1 MADNLPNEAFVEAV
15 SLENNESFQTAI
27 KLFNAHKFYEAFMAF
42 SESYN
47 RGEHCEEILEILS
60 EGYYLPNKQEMDQ
73 LYEKN
78 VARLLEYP
86 FILKCQFETD
96 LKLSIQLYP
105 VDSGVYRSYDVA
117 KKAFGNLYQIEIA
130 HTVPYYFKA
139 LDKPLLIENEF
150 NVHNLRF
157 LKDNVRASEDYGG
170 DNHIYL
176 HYDSFDEFCILL
188 YAIEWSELLEGQ
200 KFVFLFGEERQ
211 QYYPMDF
218 KKLFGID
225 YTLAEATPIRIDEVQ
240 RIILE
245 MQVLPNSGNAFLQQI
260 LDWPPNL
267 LTMGYGMTEFG
278 LFYEE
283 VLKGRNFEQ
292 IIERINECLSQ
303 KEYNKIQT
311 LFLIFG
317 GYQQER
323 DYIHDFGQF
332 LNALYPYYPSQ
343 AVLSKKQWFIAF
355 YLAYADMMGRDFKNE
370 RIVPALFYGIHFW
383 YISPAICY
391 DAIKGLL
398 EEFPYNMRV
407 GIIRDPITSITGNI
421 DMLKRNGALP
431 KQSYF
436 PNISGWLLDEDK
448 TAAKYVPLNA
458 SRSFLVRF
466 EDLKLNKE
474 ATLTRLA
481 KVMNIPFD
489 KSLLETTSHGMPTT
503 DDGSM
508 GFNPSPIYKQRK
520 ELLNDF
526 DRFRLELVSWK
537 HYEPFG
543 YKPKLYDGMRY
554 TDGDVRKML
563 ELPFRFEEYLTEVPI
578 QQLKYAKNLFIEQT
592 MMFYRRN
599 FRQDGYQGL
608 EPMKVIWPKEELM
621 EAPLYE

>member
-27 KLFNAHKFYEAFMAF
+27 KLFNAHKFHEAFMAF

-96 LKLSIQLYP
+96 LELSTQLYP
-105 VDSGVYRSYDVA
+105 VDDGVYRSYDVA

-225 YTLAEATPIRIDEVQ
+225 YALAEATPIRIDEVQ

-260 LDWPPNL
+260 LDWHPNL
-267 LTMGYGMTEFG
+267 LTMAYSMTEFG

-283 VLKGRNFEQ
+283 VLKGRDFEQ

-391 DAIKGLL
+391 DAIKDVL
-398 EEFPYNMRV
+398 EEFPYYLRI
-407 GIIRDPITSITGNI
+407 GSIRDPIAAMAGNI
-421 DMLKRNGALP
+421 NMLKNNDALNKIP
-431 KQSYF
+431 YF
-436 PNISGWLLDEDK
+436 PNLTNWLLDGE
-448 TAAKYVPLNA
+448 AVFEKYFPDRE
-458 SRSFLVRF
+458 SEYLVRF
-466 EDLKLNKE
+466 EDLKLNTK
-474 ATLTRLA
+474 ATLAALA
-481 KVMNIPFD
+481 EAFNIPLSHTMF
-489 KSLLETTSHGMPTT
+489 ETTSCGEEAAEFRGT
-503 DDGSM
+503 S
-508 GFNPSPIYKQRK
+508 GFDPKPIYKKRR
-520 ELLNDF
+520 EFLNDF

-563 ELPFRFEEYLTEVPI
+563 ELPFKFEEYLTEVPI
-578 QQLKYAKNLFIEQT
+578 QQLKYVKNLFIEQA

-599 FRQDGYQGL
+599 FRPNGYQGL

-621 EAPLYE
+621 KVPLYE